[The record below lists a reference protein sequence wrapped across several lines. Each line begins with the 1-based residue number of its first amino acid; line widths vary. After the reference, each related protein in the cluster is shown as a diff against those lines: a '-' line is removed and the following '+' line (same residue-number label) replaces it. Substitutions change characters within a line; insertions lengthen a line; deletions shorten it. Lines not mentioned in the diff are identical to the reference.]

1 MRLRSLLVL
10 AAASFA
16 AQSIPTNLRA
26 DAPAF
31 NWTGFY
37 LGVHAGRG
45 LGTMDP
51 QLADPPVG
59 PPTQQINGWFGGL
72 QAGYDWQLPN
82 RIVFGAVIDVSFAE
96 MSDRQPD
103 GNFIKQ
109 YSEIDVFGTARLKLG
124 YAADRFQPYF
134 TAGLAWANQKYGES
148 CPPGAQF
155 GFCRPAA
162 AGPYDNSDSHMNFG
176 WVWGAGIKAAV
187 TQHWM
192 LGAEFLHFEMREST
206 FELGFS
212 STGRKV
218 TDKPIETRYDAL
230 RITLDYRF

>member
-1 MRLRSLLVL
+1 MRLRSLLAV
-10 AAASFA
+10 AFVIS
-16 AQSIPTNLRA
+16 AQSITIKAQA
-26 DAPAF
+26 DEATF

-51 QLADPPVG
+51 LLEDPPVG
-59 PPTQQINGWFGGL
+59 PPTQHIDGWFGGL
-72 QAGYDWQLPN
+72 QAGYDWQMPN
-82 RIVFGAVIDVSFAE
+82 KLVFGAVIDVSFAE

-124 YAADRFQPYF
+124 YAADRFQPYL
-134 TAGLAWANQKYGES
+134 TGGLAWANQKYGET

-162 AGPYDNSDSHMNFG
+162 AGPYDNSDSHLNFG
-176 WVWGAGIKAAV
+176 WVWGGGIKAAMTRNWV
-187 TQHWM
+187 
-192 LGAEFLHFEMREST
+192 LGAEFLHFEMRDKT
-206 FELGFS
+206 FDLGFS

-218 TDKPIETRYDAL
+218 SDKPIETRYDAL
-230 RITLDYRF
+230 RITLDYKF